1 MKRPFGLPVKIIRP
15 IYRNRTYQTSVI
27 ANEPGER
34 RPEPG
39 EAAAS

>member
-1 MKRPFGLPVKIIRP
+1 MAERI
-15 IYRNRTYQTSVI
+15 TYVFLFITILLHLI

-34 RPEPG
+34 RREPG

>member
-1 MKRPFGLPVKIIRP
+1 MLFIRQQKP
-15 IYRNRTYQTSVI
+15 ELNVQSDSITAKVFI

-34 RPEPG
+34 RLEPG